1 MPQAKKRTKAFRAS
15 QTYAQSAVYTYCASP
30 PHETQGN
37 RQRRQESGVKMKW
50 GHTREAENGNG
61 KWTRRKKAEEGGRK
75 RKKGGRGKGEVEYNV
90 MSYDIG
96 DAWEKPE
103 DDDYKIFIKLF
114 TEYS

>member
-1 MPQAKKRTKAFRAS
+1 M
-15 QTYAQSAVYTYCASP
+15 
-30 PHETQGN
+30 
-37 RQRRQESGVKMKW
+37 KMKW
-50 GHTREAENGNG
+50 GHTREAENENG

-114 TEYS
+114 TEYP